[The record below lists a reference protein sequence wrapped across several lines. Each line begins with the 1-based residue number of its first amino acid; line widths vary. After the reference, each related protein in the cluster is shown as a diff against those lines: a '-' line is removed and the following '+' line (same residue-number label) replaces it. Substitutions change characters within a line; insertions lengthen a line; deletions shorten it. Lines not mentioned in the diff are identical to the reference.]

1 MRSTLFLLAVLGS
14 TSCARTRASGG
25 SSADAAPV
33 SLDVSADAA
42 RTEEPKPMDLATEDR
57 VRDAILADRALEP
70 TSGAIRVEAREGILT
85 LDGFVPTAELKQR
98 ARTLVNSVGGVVRVE
113 DRLVVDAARSRTDE
127 ILESS
132 QARATSHRVRQ
143 ALAEDRTVGSEAVR
157 LEIRTKEGV
166 VRIRGSVSSSAV
178 KHRVGVVASAVG
190 GVVRVDDQL
199 VVGAR

>member
-1 MRSTLFLLAVLGS
+1 MKPMPLILVLLGCVA
-14 TSCARTRASGG
+14 CARAGASGA
-25 SSADAAPV
+25 SSPAQD
-33 SLDVSADAA
+33 L
-42 RTEEPKPMDLATEDR
+42 KPMDLVTEDR

-70 TSGAIRVEAREGILT
+70 DSGAIRVEARDGIVT
-85 LDGFVPTAELKQR
+85 LSGFVPTADLERR

-132 QARATSHRVRQ
+132 QARGTSHRVLQ
-143 ALAEDRTVGSEAVR
+143 ALREDRTIGAEAAR
-157 LEIRTKEGV
+157 LEVRTKEGV

-178 KHRVGVVASAVG
+178 KHRIGVVASAVG
-190 GVVRVDDQL
+190 GVARVDDQL